1 MFLID
6 AHQTVLVDD
15 EDALAVADVEQGG
28 RHGIVRGTVGV
39 ATELFQLLDAPG
51 LQGIRDGSTHAG
63 MVLMEVDALQLQ
75 RLAVEEEAS
84 LGIEGNGADA
94 CGGQIDIDHLAVL
107 TDGCLHL
114 IKIGISGTP
123 ETGLADGERLLRGGG
138 LLRL

>member
-1 MFLID
+1 M
-6 AHQTVLVDD
+6 
-15 EDALAVADVEQGG
+15 
-28 RHGIVRGTVGV
+28 
-39 ATELFQLLDAPG
+39 LDAPG
-51 LQGIRDGSTHAG
+51 LQGIGDGCTHAG
-63 MVLMEVDALQLQ
+63 MILMEVDALQFQ